1 MRRKTTRKRSIRP
14 QGGLA
19 NPLKIGYT
27 SPCGAEFFR
36 CVGGCFTCAGHREL
50 ALPVTA
56 VVLFS
61 IAIIS
66 YCCSGIK
73 RFAPK
78 KFPCDFV
85 KIIQVSTHFAAFSIA
100 SVNFKRFFSPIRTRK
115 YAKNMPASSH
125 EDAGIPVYVSLEI
138 CCYIFTNFMLF
149 SHLDFLVFPTYP
161 PIPHHRTAFP
171 DGKAGLSECGQWRWS

>member
-66 YCCSGIK
+66 YWGQYSIGKVHKYWVHYMCNLYIE
-73 RFAPK
+73 P
-78 KFPCDFV
+78 
-85 KIIQVSTHFAAFSIA
+85 SIA
-100 SVNFKRFFSPIRTRK
+100 FRLK
-115 YAKNMPASSH
+115 
-125 EDAGIPVYVSLEI
+125 
-138 CCYIFTNFMLF
+138 
-149 SHLDFLVFPTYP
+149 
-161 PIPHHRTAFP
+161 
-171 DGKAGLSECGQWRWS
+171 